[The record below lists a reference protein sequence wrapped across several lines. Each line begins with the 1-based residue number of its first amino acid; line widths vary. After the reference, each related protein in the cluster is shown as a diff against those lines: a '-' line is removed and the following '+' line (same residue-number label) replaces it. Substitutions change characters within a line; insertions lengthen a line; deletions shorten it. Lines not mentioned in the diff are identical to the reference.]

1 MYILLFDQLDGIRS
15 ISSQNGRFAQGWAQ
29 FNGRMRDGAN
39 FCSTDARPVTAMMD
53 RDPLPGSRK
62 TTTAPAGRGIYL
74 VGSVP
79 LSSTAEV
86 IETISAAFGS
96 RISRIPDGE
105 VGERSDWVSH
115 LERLFRD
122 HPDFERSDEVF
133 GVHAG
138 AAQRYRYRLKAGK
151 APRDVEFGNL
161 GYADNARASYA
172 EFVTL
177 RNAGKISSGTRFQVD
192 LVPAHSVLWLFVVE
206 QQQSALDAV
215 YNAAVVREI
224 AAITAAIPHDDL
236 AIQLDIASAVFA
248 RLERGEPSV
257 YGRTK
262 EEMRERFGS
271 IVADL
276 ADRVPADVDLMF
288 HFCYGDANHRHAVEP
303 SDMGDM
309 VEMANRIKGKIARS
323 IQLIHMPV
331 PRERS
336 DAAYFAPLH
345 RLALGPDTELALG
358 LVHYTDGIE
367 GTKRRMDTARQFV
380 SRYAVATECGFGRRA
395 PETIPALLR
404 LHLAAADYV

>member
-1 MYILLFDQLDGIRS
+1 
-15 ISSQNGRFAQGWAQ
+15 
-29 FNGRMRDGAN
+29 
-39 FCSTDARPVTAMMD
+39 
-53 RDPLPGSRK
+53 
-62 TTTAPAGRGIYL
+62 
-74 VGSVP
+74 
-79 LSSTAEV
+79 
-86 IETISAAFGS
+86 
-96 RISRIPDGE
+96 
-105 VGERSDWVSH
+105 
-115 LERLFRD
+115 
-122 HPDFERSDEVF
+122 
-133 GVHAG
+133 
-138 AAQRYRYRLKAGK
+138 
-151 APRDVEFGNL
+151 
-161 GYADNARASYA
+161 
-172 EFVTL
+172 
-177 RNAGKISSGTRFQVD
+177 
-192 LVPAHSVLWLFVVE
+192 
-206 QQQSALDAV
+206 
-215 YNAAVVREI
+215 
-224 AAITAAIPHDDL
+224 
-236 AIQLDIASAVFA
+236 
-248 RLERGEPSV
+248 
-257 YGRTK
+257 
-262 EEMRERFGS
+262 MRERFGS

-367 GTKRRMDTARQFV
+367 GTRRRMDTARQFV